1 LGRIEEEDEDQL
13 ARQERQEERQQEER
27 QERPDEEGE
36 EAERRR
42 RVKLGRPRTPE
53 PIGLG
58 MTHEDDEEPR
68 RRSSPRP
75 YSVIDQLFERFA
87 MLSSLLEPAIELSS
101 TLQAQYAAAQN
112 TVSALESK
120 ATHSRNWYRLN
131 LQCHPHHH
139 LNPPQLPNN
148 PTQSRKSLT
157 DGRNPSKANDLPSVR
172 NGPQNTND
180 LRPPAKNG
188 KKKSKS
194 SR

>member
-13 ARQERQEERQQEER
+13 ARQERQEERQQR

-75 YSVIDQLFERFA
+75 YSVIDQLFERLA

-120 ATHSRNWYRLN
+120 ATALEELVQAQS
-131 LQCHPHHH
+131 PVPS
-139 LNPPQLPNN
+139 PPPPE
-148 PTQSRKSLT
+148 PTPAPQQP
-157 DGRNPSKANDLPSVR
+157 DSV
-172 NGPQNTND
+172 T
-180 LRPPAKNG
+180 
-188 KKKSKS
+188 
-194 SR
+194 